1 MTTDNAGP
9 HVSDPYFSQPYFAEP
24 GVGVP
29 SASTQAFQQ
38 YQQPPFP
45 QPQYQQPQ
53 YQQPQFP
60 QPQFPQQPVPQAP
73 QQLPPPPPPGS
84 LSLAELVP
92 LRSWWQAAAWRRGW
106 LGLFIACAIAPFI
119 LLQATQHDQDVR
131 HAAWGFTIYYAVIW
145 LVVIRALVKPEPVSI
160 GRLAQVIVITGVLGV
175 SVAITIE
182 RHLAADTHS
191 LLKSILTVGFPEE
204 LAKAIP
210 LLLVLLTTGNRI
222 RPRTYLYL
230 GAVSGL
236 TFGAVESVAYTAL
249 YSDGI
254 QQTGDTNLVTGIIW
268 RLLTDSI
275 FHAAMAGIVGVFI
288 GFAAILRRRQLLLIV
303 TGLSVAAI
311 LHGTYD
317 RTAGHWT
324 GVIVAAL
331 VMFVFAG
338 YVYSS
343 DDIVAKSQPAWPPQP
358 QWQPQPQ
365 PQWQGYQGPPAPVV
379 HQVSAGPLS
388 PTGPYR
394 PPTGSFVPPPAS
406 VPPPPYLPPP
416 PYQPPPPPGLHPSP
430 PWG

>member
-1 MTTDNAGP
+1 MGAQLDDTNRAMSTDNA
-9 HVSDPYFSQPYFAEP
+9 VPYSESYFAEP
-24 GVGVP
+24 GNSLP
-29 SASTQAFQQ
+29 PAPIQAFQQ
-38 YQQPPFP
+38 YQQPL
-45 QPQYQQPQ
+45 YQH
-53 YQQPQFP
+53 
-60 QPQFPQQPVPQAP
+60 QQPV
-73 QQLPPPPPPGS
+73 PPPPPPPNGYVAYQQPPVAPLPYRQAPPS
-84 LSLAELVP
+84 GGLSLQDLVP
-92 LRSWWQAAAWRRGW
+92 LRSWWQAAAWRKGW
-106 LGLFIACAIAPFI
+106 LGLFLACAIAPFI

-160 GRLAQVIVITGVLGV
+160 ARLAQVVIITGVLGV

-191 LLKSILTVGFPEE
+191 LIKSILTVGFPEE
-204 LAKAIP
+204 LAKALP
-210 LLLVLLTTGNRI
+210 LLLVLLTTGSRI

-288 GFAAILRRRQLLLIV
+288 GFAAVLRRRQVLLIV

-317 RTAGHWT
+317 RTAGNWT
-324 GVIVAAL
+324 GVVVAAL

-343 DDIVAKSQPAWPPQP
+343 DDILAKSQGVPAQQMP
-358 QWQPQPQ
+358 QWA
-365 PQWQGYQGPPAPVV
+365 PQWAPQAQQWAPVPV
-379 HQVSAGPLS
+379 TPQVSAGPLS

-394 PPTGSFVPPPAS
+394 PPSGSFVPPPAS

-416 PYQPPPPPGLHPSP
+416 PPGLHPSP